1 VYSIWSTG
9 ESGTSSSHQCPE
21 RAAFILSF
29 RFRLFT
35 LSFSFFDIVPC
46 GEHGVGAS
54 SIADPSESPFFSS
67 PSSSLGVSARF
78 VPTVLPLGT
87 AQRGEGRAEGGCP
100 EEDPEWEGR
109 GGGEGETV
117 ATAMEGSTNAC
128 VDTAEGGCEEEG
140 EGGGGV
146 AALEGREAV
155 GKPARGRW
163 VIWGCIS
170 IVTMRSKRESHSG
183 VRVRGHPLSLRGAYP
198 QRGAQPLGKFG
209 HCANVCVREKDD
221 GQSQTR
227 QDKDK

>member
-1 VYSIWSTG
+1 VYWSTG

-109 GGGEGETV
+109 RGGEGETV

-128 VDTAEGGCEEEG
+128 HSH
-140 EGGGGV
+140 
-146 AALEGREAV
+146 
-155 GKPARGRW
+155 
-163 VIWGCIS
+163 WGCIS

>member
-1 VYSIWSTG
+1 MYWSTG

-87 AQRGEGRAEGGCP
+87 AQRGLYFYCDDEVKA
-100 EEDPEWEGR
+100 
-109 GGGEGETV
+109 GE
-117 ATAMEGSTNAC
+117 SQ
-128 VDTAEGGCEEEG
+128 
-140 EGGGGV
+140 
-146 AALEGREAV
+146 
-155 GKPARGRW
+155 W
-163 VIWGCIS
+163 S
-170 IVTMRSKRESHSG
+170 
-183 VRVRGHPLSLRGAYP
+183 
-198 QRGAQPLGKFG
+198 
-209 HCANVCVREKDD
+209 
-221 GQSQTR
+221 QSSRTPP
-227 QDKDK
+227 

>member
-1 VYSIWSTG
+1 MYWSTG

-128 VDTAEGGCEEEG
+128 VDTSEGVCEEEG

-155 GKPARGRW
+155 GKPVRGRS
-163 VIWGCIS
+163 GAAGGGEG
-170 IVTMRSKRESHSG
+170 RERERGRGGEVAMSTSSG
-183 VRVRGHPLSLRGAYP
+183 MEGLMEVVVDCCSLMEEGGAADP
-198 QRGAQPLGKFG
+198 
-209 HCANVCVREKDD
+209 
-221 GQSQTR
+221 
-227 QDKDK
+227 